1 MPFCKKCFFSNRL
14 ILKETWLKICD
25 SSQAQWIKTFH
36 LYGGFSRKV
45 TKSGY
50 FVKGSVRVLQPSVDY
65 YKGFS
70 VRFINKGKILRGL
83 ISKQTYSYLSPT
95 GFSNRAGLNSAV
107 VIERKSALSSD
118 RIIGV
123 GFRLIKKKRFLSA
136 FRSVI

>member
-1 MPFCKKCFFSNRL
+1 L

-45 TKSGY
+45 SRSG
-50 FVKGSVRVLQPSVDY
+50 FFIKGSVRVLQPTVDY

-83 ISKQTYSYLSPT
+83 ISKQTYTY
-95 GFSNRAGLNSAV
+95 LNSTGSASRASLNSSV
-107 VIERKSALSSD
+107 VMKKKFILASERV
-118 RIIGV
+118 IGV
-123 GFRLIKKKRFLSA
+123 GFRLIKKKRFLAVFKS
-136 FRSVI
+136 II

>member
-1 MPFCKKCFFSNRL
+1 M

-45 TKSGY
+45 TRTGY

-83 ISKQTYSYLSPT
+83 VSKQSYRYLDST
-95 GFSNRAGLNSAV
+95 GFSKRSSLNSSV
-107 VIERKSALSSD
+107 VIERKSSLSSD
-118 RIIGV
+118 RIVGV
-123 GFRLIKKKRFLSA
+123 GFRLIKKKRFLMA
-136 FRSVI
+136 FKSII